1 MGATH
6 WYTLAVGLFIGL
18 GAMAGLI
25 ALFVGFIPKAVLAPI
40 FIFIGCEIVS
50 QAYMSVDSEHWP
62 AVTVA
67 FFPTIASLIC
77 TILLQFFPY
86 LKLSPAE
93 LPANLKT
100 LYQTLTV
107 MGNGFILA
115 AMLWGGLLAYLINQQ
130 TAMSAVYGLLCA
142 TATLFG
148 LIHSVLPSGE
158 VYLPWNLNGSLHWE
172 IACSYLLLSGMFFV
186 LSMNRK

>member
-1 MGATH
+1 MECRLH
-6 WYTLAVGLFIGL
+6 FL
-18 GAMAGLI
+18 
-25 ALFVGFIPKAVLAPI
+25 
-40 FIFIGCEIVS
+40 S
-50 QAYMSVDSEHWP
+50 
-62 AVTVA
+62 
-67 FFPTIASLIC
+67 

-107 MGNGFILA
+107 LGNGFILT
-115 AMLWGGLLAYLINQQ
+115 AMLWGGLLAYLINKQP
-130 TAMSAVYGLLCA
+130 AMSAVYGLLCA

-148 LIHSVLPSGE
+148 LVHSVLPSGE
-158 VYLPWNLNGSLHWE
+158 VYLPWNLSGSLHWE

-186 LSMNRK
+186 LSVNRK